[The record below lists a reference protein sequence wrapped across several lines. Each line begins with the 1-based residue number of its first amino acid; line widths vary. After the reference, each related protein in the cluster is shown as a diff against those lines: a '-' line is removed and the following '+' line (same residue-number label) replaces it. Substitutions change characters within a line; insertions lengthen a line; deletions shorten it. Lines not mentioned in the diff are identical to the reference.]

1 MEDIAPEL
9 LKKIQSDFDEA
20 IEKSEILKRLAEKI
34 EAGTATY
41 VEANDYAIEVGNIL
55 SDAYRHNLSSAVLPD
70 GKMYYNIANRIITE
84 TMKRNYDLV
93 SEVSEQIQALLNEAA
108 GIGIKAIQP
117 ELNSDRITGIANR
130 LSTAD
135 NFDEVSWILG
145 EPVVNFSQ
153 SVVDDFIKVNS
164 EFHGKCGMEPKIVR
178 KLAGGCCE
186 WCSKLAGTYT
196 YPEVPKDVY
205 RRHQRCRCTV
215 DYDPGTGKKQN
226 VHTKQWKTQEE
237 YDKIEARKIAG
248 LLAEDDEI
256 KQNIRKNVIP
266 KQNIEKIVDRQQIHR
281 VGTKMYEQRK
291 TNLKN
296 KGQYGPSYLTISDEE
311 VLELV
316 KTYSGKGEIKYD
328 RKGQWIQQET
338 IVTNDKLVGVV
349 FNNQTGK
356 SVATSVFKIH
366 YGKDGVHIVPD
377 YPSKKR

>member
-186 WCSKLAGTYT
+186 WCREIAGTYS
-196 YPEVPKDVY
+196 YSEVPNDVY

-215 DYDPGTGKKQN
+215 DYYPGDGKIQN
-226 VHTKQWKTQEE
+226 VHSKQWQTKAER
-237 YDKIEARKIAG
+237 DKIEKRKRVAQVQPKIRRAELEKKIEEETGLAFQLSEHPMMFRAYTPKGLKKALENAG
-248 LLAEDDEI
+248 Y
-256 KQNIRKNVIP
+256 N
-266 KQNIEKIVDRQQIHR
+266 
-281 VGTKMYEQRK
+281 
-291 TNLKN
+291 
-296 KGQYGPSYLTISDEE
+296 
-311 VLELV
+311 V
-316 KTYSGKGEIKYD
+316 KTLSKGKYKGIPFENGGGFKVNFGGDGILQYHPEKGSHHGGAYYKISTGKGGIHHYELDGTEKRD
-328 RKGQWIQQET
+328 VSKDKGE
-338 IVTNDKLVGVV
+338 DK
-349 FNNQTGK
+349 
-356 SVATSVFKIH
+356 
-366 YGKDGVHIVPD
+366 
-377 YPSKKR
+377 

>member
-55 SDAYRHNLSSAVLPD
+55 ADAYRHNLSSAVLPD

-93 SEVSEQIQALLNEAA
+93 SEVSAQIQALLNEAA

>member
-135 NFDEVSWILG
+135 NFDEFSWILG

-237 YDKIEARKIAG
+237 YDKIEARKISG

-266 KQNIEKIVDRQQIHR
+266 KQNIEIIVDRQQIHR

-356 SVATSVFKIH
+356 SEATSVFKIH